1 MALSELLQQFRK
13 CKNLETARFFGCFSF
28 SFSLLG
34 GLGIF
39 ATLVLLFDT
48 AGGVPVAV
56 LDCLLLAILP
66 LRLPAR
72 ALALKSGCDVSVG
85 TADPCPLL
93 GGKVDEADFEFEED
107 RTGMAGTS

>member
-13 CKNLETARFFGCFSF
+13 CKNLETARFFGCL

-39 ATLVLLFDT
+39 ATLVLLLDT

-72 ALALKSGCDVSVG
+72 ALTLKSGCDVSVG
-85 TADPCPLL
+85 TTAPCPLL